1 MARWLRWLTAMS
13 SDSVPAI
20 RMDFLVRR
28 SGAGRAE
35 VHSLELTELGFSLL
49 GSTALSHHSS
59 FTPQLFHP
67 PDSIHWTASIG
78 QHPLDSIPPDPA
90 AHFILRWHAGP
101 HIILDALLESCFD
114 DTGPTDEE
122 ASALSAFR
130 ARRAHEIRGC
140 GSIYSLHTKC

>member
-1 MARWLRWLTAMS
+1 MQDAERQVAELVARWLRWLTAMS

-49 GSTALSHHSS
+49 G
-59 FTPQLFHP
+59 
-67 PDSIHWTASIG
+67 
-78 QHPLDSIPPDPA
+78 
-90 AHFILRWHAGP
+90 WHGGP

-122 ASALSAFR
+122 ASALRAFR

-140 GSIYSLHTKC
+140 RPA